1 MIKYTAEQVKRI
13 LEDELGDWN
22 DVAGIS
28 EDGKKVTIQVE
39 NWDRPSSDEP
49 YAYKFEF
56 NMGGQFYSTGVGG
69 NGRNWGTPYDGAG
82 LDTLEKVRYACEC
95 ATEHNWRNWGGN

>member
-22 DVAGIS
+22 DVASIS